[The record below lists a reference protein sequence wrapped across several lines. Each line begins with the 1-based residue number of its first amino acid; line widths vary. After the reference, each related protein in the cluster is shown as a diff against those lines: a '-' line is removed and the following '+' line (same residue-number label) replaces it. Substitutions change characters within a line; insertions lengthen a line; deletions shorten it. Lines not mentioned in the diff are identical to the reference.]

1 MLANVFE
8 LASGEGDAMAKAN
21 AMTNLKASSMDYG
34 IENGT
39 PGDPREDIV
48 LSGDGSDAS
57 SAGEEFDDAELAEL
71 GRVIY
76 RLHLSDHFSAEMTGD
91 GVWRSN
97 FPGFETMLNTVYSPE
112 RFEDV
117 RWDARD
123 WAAEVAAEKLG
134 AKLDVLSERK
144 MRAEGEGEWFI
155 GKDGKKRDIA
165 Y

>member
-1 MLANVFE
+1 MVKANV
-8 LASGEGDAMAKAN
+8 
-21 AMTNLKASSMDYG
+21 KASSMDYG
-34 IENGT
+34 IDDGT

-48 LSGDGSDAS
+48 PSGDGSNANGT
-57 SAGEEFDDAELAEL
+57 GEEFDDAELAEL

-76 RLHLSDHFSAEMTGD
+76 RLHLSDHFRAEMTGD

-97 FPGFETMLNTVYSPE
+97 FHGFEAMLNTVYSPE

-117 RWDARD
+117 RWDALD
-123 WAAEVAAEKLG
+123 KAAEVAAEKLD
-134 AKLDVLSERK
+134 AKLEVLSERK